1 MMDNLS
7 TDLLGRPQSMPD
19 ASSLAAVLASGHA
32 GAIAAIARV
41 AAERGEAEALLLS
54 AIAELILRDESGL
67 NGTLVAA
74 VACLRVL
81 PEHEGVRGALPVAR
95 GLDLIAAAIA
105 GQPKRAAAPTA
116 AAAGGTAAT
125 LQDTLSAPLAAAH
138 ATTAEQAVRA
148 AALGGVP
155 TATIATLLV
164 DSLYLHAASCAHL
177 APVVVAGL
185 AFVRLAE
192 HDLAIDTLA
201 RLARTLYLRALP
213 VAPDHEALIA
223 PILGAVERIHAAQDD
238 EKAGAFQEARFR
250 PHLLG
255 AKPASLVRAVAK
267 ALAFGVPRA
276 RVATSLCLAGAER
289 VLRFDPSHARSVR
302 RRESWLD
309 MGWLLQI
316 TEAVRTLGVLH
327 DRPGWIGLLLH
338 TTLLVRGAQSLD
350 AATPRDVPE
359 PETLARTWDHGPE
372 IARVTGAML
381 NGDGVRA
388 MAVLRG
394 YLLMV
399 LPEQPLSAG
408 IAAAA
413 LEDRAASAVEQGALV
428 ATVVAALAS
437 FGAAAALPHRDLL
450 PCAALQIFTSTQPQR
465 PGFALA
471 HAEVDRAEGA
481 TVTFAASPLPWLS

>member
-32 GAIAAIARV
+32 GAIAGIARV
-41 AAERGEAEALLLS
+41 AAERGEAEALLMS
-54 AIAELILRDESGL
+54 AIAELTLRDESGL

-105 GQPKRAAAPTA
+105 GQPKRAAEPTA
-116 AAAGGTAAT
+116 TAGTATT
-125 LQDTLSAPLAAAH
+125 LQDALSAPLAAAD
-138 ATTAEQAVRA
+138 ASTAEQAVRA

-155 TATIATLLV
+155 TAAIATMLV
-164 DSLYLHAASCAHL
+164 DSLYLRAASCAHL

-201 RLARTLYLRALP
+201 RLARTLHLRSLP

-450 PCAALQIFTSTQPQR
+450 PCAALQIFTSTHPQR
-465 PGFALA
+465 PAFALA
-471 HAEVDRAEGA
+471 HAEVDQAEGA
-481 TVTFAASPLPWLS
+481 TVTYAASPLPWL